1 MKISI
6 ARLIGVLSVAL
17 AIHTQTMGQS
27 GTYFINNYNPAEYNF
42 DNSNYELLQDKRG
55 VMHMANRQGVLH
67 YDGNSWWLTAT
78 PFSVFC
84 LAESNG
90 KMYVGGREGIGVIN
104 QTSSGES
111 EFVSIDSLRRDIL
124 KCVILNETVYYING
138 RRLFSF
144 KLHHPEEIDTIATD
158 QQEMLDLVVIKE
170 KVYLTTSNGLKEVQG
185 QSLVEPG
192 INKPEG
198 SYFIRESLGGII
210 LYLTDSSNLYTVTDG
225 KLDKLAFDNQSF
237 LEEHSV
243 TEISWVSDSLIA
255 ISTLSGGIIFVGV
268 PSGTTEKL
276 IDYESGL
283 PDNEIITIYTDKS
296 GGFWAVHP
304 FGLSVISPGLP
315 LRSFNHYPGLRGS
328 LVSVIFYRDQLFV
341 GTTLG
346 VYRLTE
352 VQNLKKSTVI
362 DRVRIKVEDKN
373 DEEVIVKKKGL
384 FGLFKKKNRNHSA
397 PTNHDITPQKYK
409 YVYRERTIK
418 EIISKHYEYVKIKGI
433 HSKSIQ
439 LLEYKEQL
447 LSGTAHGVYRIQGDT
462 AYLEEAV
469 PVSYMF
475 GLPDNNLLF
484 VSTIDKE
491 VKALTYNGKKWLE
504 TNQLEGLNDY
514 IDQITIDPQN
524 NVWLCGAD
532 SLYRLQMDG
541 SNLNDVEVY
550 KIENPHFDQVYAVN
564 YKDRI
569 HFINSSGYFAYEN
582 RKIVKQDYIEDE
594 IGLAKKYLMGKTGEL
609 WINTGSN
616 WYGAD
621 NDIKKTLNFLSLFK
635 DPQSVAI
642 DEADNFWVVTAS
654 NDLYKININ
663 DIDHIDSEESIYL
676 KEVRSNDEK
685 IPLQSKLEVEQER
698 GSLTFEF
705 ASPDYSG
712 IYTKEYQFRLSN
724 TSGTQAPWSNWAVSN
739 KVISYQFL
747 PPGSYVLEARSRNA
761 LGKIIV
767 ASPFNFKIVP
777 PYWKRPWFYVIEL
790 LFFGSLLAFT
800 FYLNRGKGKFSFV
813 SRLLGFLTLIL
824 IVEFFQ
830 TVAEYKFE
838 TNESPVINFFIQ
850 AFIALLILP
859 VEGLLRR
866 LLTSKQEEAKAKIKA

>member
-1 MKISI
+1 MKTGL

-17 AIHTQTMGQS
+17 AIHTQIMAQS

-55 VMHMANRQGVLH
+55 VMHIANRQGILH

-78 PFSVFC
+78 PFSIFC
-84 LAESNG
+84 LGESNG
-90 KMYVGGREGIGVIN
+90 KMYVGGREGLGVIN
-104 QTSSGES
+104 RTSSGDS
-111 EFVSIDSLRRDIL
+111 EFVNIDSLRRDII
-124 KCVILNETVYYING
+124 KCVVLKERVYYMN
-138 RRLFSF
+138 RKRLFSF
-144 KLHHPEEIDTIATD
+144 RLHHPSEIDTIATD
-158 QQEMLDLVVIKE
+158 PQEMLDLVVVKE
-170 KVYLTTSNGLKEVQG
+170 KVYLTTSAGLKEVRDL
-185 QSLVEPG
+185 SLVEPG

-198 SYFIRESLGGII
+198 SYFIRESPGGII
-210 LYLTDSSNLYTVTDG
+210 LHLTDSSNLYTETDG
-225 KLDKLAFDNQSF
+225 DLNRLAFDNQSF

-243 TEISWVSDSLIA
+243 TEIAWVSDTLVA
-255 ISTLSGGIIFVGV
+255 ISTLSGGIIFVDV
-268 PSGTTEKL
+268 PSGKTEKL

-315 LRSFNHYPGLRGS
+315 LRSFSHYPGLKGS
-328 LVSVIFYRDQLFV
+328 LVSVIFYEDRLFV

-352 VQNLKKSTVI
+352 VQNLRKSTVI
-362 DRVRIKVEDKN
+362 DRVRVRVDDKN
-373 DEEVIVKKKGL
+373 AGEVVKKKSL
-384 FGLFKKKNRNHSA
+384 FGLFKKKNRSSSV
-397 PTNHDITPQKYK
+397 PDKLDSVPQKYK
-409 YVYRERTIK
+409 YVYRERTIE
-418 EIISKHYEYVKIKGI
+418 EIISKHYEFVKIKGI
-433 HSKSIQ
+433 HSKSVQ
-439 LLEYKEQL
+439 LLAYQDQL

-475 GLPDNNLLF
+475 GLPDDNLLF

-491 VKALTYNGKKWLE
+491 VKALTYNGKKWHE

-514 IDQITIDPQN
+514 IDQITLDPEQ

-541 SNLNDVEVY
+541 ANLNDVEVY
-550 KIENPHFDQVYAVN
+550 KIENPHFDRVYATN
-564 YKDRI
+564 YKDKI

-582 RKIVKQDYIEDE
+582 RQIVRQDEIEKE
-594 IGLAKKYLMGKTGEL
+594 IGLAKKYVLGKSGEL
-609 WINTGSN
+609 WINTGSS
-616 WYGAD
+616 WYGAE

-642 DEADNFWVVTAS
+642 DKTDNFWVVTAS
-654 NDLYKININ
+654 NNLFKINIKDVDN
-663 DIDHIDSEESIYL
+663 IASDESIYL

-685 IPLQSKLEVEQER
+685 IPLRPELEVEQEK

-724 TSGTQAPWSNWAVSN
+724 TSGTQTPWSNWAVSN

-767 ASPFNFKIVP
+767 ASPFNFEIVP

-866 LLTSKQEEAKAKIKA
+866 LLTSKPEDLAKPKAKF